1 MNFKPF
7 ASTLLT
13 GVLALS
19 SALLFEGCAKKVAA
33 VKPAQAPAPVAQTAP
48 APVTAERPAPAA
60 PAIVAE
66 TNRPDTSGRATPDQ
80 ATKDKIQ
87 ALLDRIQDA
96 YFDYNTSNIRADAKE
111 ALHADAVTLSE
122 IVRGYPNYKLTIQGF
137 ADERGSAEYNLAL
150 GEARA
155 KRAQQFL
162 IDSGIPE
169 AQLPTMSFGKERPV
183 CTEQTEECW
192 QKNRRIHITQAQAE

>member
-87 ALLDRIQDA
+87 ALLDRIQSPTHRRLCA
-96 YFDYNTSNIRADAKE
+96 GTLMGIR
-111 ALHADAVTLSE
+111 TLPIRRRCRFFSTCTRP
-122 IVRGYPNYKLTIQGF
+122 IWRPSRWRSVGSSSLRPTLGQG
-137 ADERGSAEYNLAL
+137 RNG
-150 GEARA
+150 
-155 KRAQQFL
+155 
-162 IDSGIPE
+162 P
-169 AQLPTMSFGKERPV
+169 LP
-183 CTEQTEECW
+183 
-192 QKNRRIHITQAQAE
+192 

>member
-7 ASTLLT
+7 TTTLLT
-13 GVLALS
+13 AVLALS
-19 SALLFEGCAKKVAA
+19 GALLSAGCGKKVAA
-33 VKPAQAPAPVAQTAP
+33 VKPTQAPAPVAQSAPASTP
-48 APVTAERPAPAA
+48 APVATDRSAA
-60 PAIVAE
+60 VSPAIVAE
-66 TNRPDTSGRATPDQ
+66 SKRSDTPDQ

-96 YFDYNTSNIRADAKE
+96 YFDYNTSNIRADAKD

-122 IVRGYPNYKLTIQGF
+122 ILRAYPGYKLTIQGF

-192 QKNRRIHITQAQAE
+192 QKNRRIHITQAQSE

>member
-33 VKPAQAPAPVAQTAP
+33 VKPAQAPAPVAQT
-48 APVTAERPAPAA
+48 A

-122 IVRGYPNYKLTIQGF
+122 ILRGYPNYKLTIQGF

-162 IDSGIPE
+162 VDSGIPE

-192 QKNRRIHITQAQAE
+192 QKNRRIHITQAQTE